1 MKVGDLIRVMK
12 DNCASGWPRPSK
24 AYKGYQDR
32 LGLVVRGVAGHNGTR
47 VQMVDG
53 GAELWFPTK
62 ELEVVK

>member
-12 DNCASGWPRPSK
+12 DNCAERSRPSFFK
-24 AYKGYQDR
+24 YKGYQDR
-32 LGLVVRGVAGHNGTR
+32 LGLVVQSVAGHNGTR

-53 GAELWFPTK
+53 GAELWFLTK